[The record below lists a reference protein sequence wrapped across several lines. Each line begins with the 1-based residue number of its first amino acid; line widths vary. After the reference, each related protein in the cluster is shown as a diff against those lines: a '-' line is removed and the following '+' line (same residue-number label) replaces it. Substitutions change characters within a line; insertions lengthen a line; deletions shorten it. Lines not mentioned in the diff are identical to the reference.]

1 MLIDQTFYWHADY
14 NWQLTI
20 TKYTYLVSK
29 ESKAVLLA
37 RLQSNITIER
47 FEKTF
52 AQWLEIEMQ
61 DFSPKGYSVKE
72 KRAR

>member
-20 TKYTYLVSK
+20 TKYTYFVSE

-52 AQWLEIEMQ
+52 AQ
-61 DFSPKGYSVKE
+61 
-72 KRAR
+72 